1 MVTCL
6 ERDAD
11 LHMAQPHSES
21 VEHSPS
27 RIGRVSDTLPM
38 RLRECRTLSQ
48 CGREVSDTLLMQ
60 LGECPTLSQCCWE
73 SVGHS
78 PNGLRECRTLSQCGW
93 ESVRHSPN
101 AAVRVSDIL
110 LMRLGEC
117 PTLSQCGWKSDRHSP
132 NAANVCVCAC
142 GKAAICEEVKAS
154 EKSCIHLCRLVTA
167 TATFVLACSLPCPL
181 QISFRHYCSP

>member
-1 MVTCL
+1 MRLGRVRHSLNAAGRVSNTLPMLL
-6 ERDAD
+6 EKCRTLSQWAK
-11 LHMAQPHSES
+11 
-21 VEHSPS
+21 
-27 RIGRVSDTLPM
+27 RVSDTLAM
-38 RLRECRTLSQ
+38 RLGECSTLSQ
-48 CGREVSDTLLMQ
+48 CD
-60 LGECPTLSQCCWE
+60 WE
-73 SVGHS
+73 SVG
-78 PNGLRECRTLSQCGW
+78 
-93 ESVRHSPN
+93 HSPN

-117 PTLSQCGWKSDRHSP
+117 PTLSQCGWKSDRHSL
-132 NAANVCVCAC
+132 NAANVCVCAR